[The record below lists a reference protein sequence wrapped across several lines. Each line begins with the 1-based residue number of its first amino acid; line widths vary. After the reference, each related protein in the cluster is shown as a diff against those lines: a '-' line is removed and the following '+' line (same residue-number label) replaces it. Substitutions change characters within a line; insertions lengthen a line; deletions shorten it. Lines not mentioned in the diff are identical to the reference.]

1 MTIFQD
7 IIDGKIPCEK
17 VFENEEVIA
26 FNDIA
31 PQAPIHILIVPK
43 KKIKSL
49 QDMQPQDMYLLEEV
63 VKVAQELAIEKKIQD
78 GYRLVTNSGALAGQ
92 TVFHLHFHLL
102 GGSRLSNLLA

>member
-17 VFENEEVIA
+17 LYENEALVA
-26 FNDIA
+26 FKDIA

-43 KKIKSL
+43 IKAKGL
-49 QDMQPQDMYLLEEV
+49 QDLRAQDLYIMEEV
-63 VKVAQELAIEKKIQD
+63 VKAAQKLAKEFKIED
-78 GYRLVTNSGALAGQ
+78 GYRLVTNNGSAAGQ

-102 GGSRLSNLLA
+102 GGQSLSDELA